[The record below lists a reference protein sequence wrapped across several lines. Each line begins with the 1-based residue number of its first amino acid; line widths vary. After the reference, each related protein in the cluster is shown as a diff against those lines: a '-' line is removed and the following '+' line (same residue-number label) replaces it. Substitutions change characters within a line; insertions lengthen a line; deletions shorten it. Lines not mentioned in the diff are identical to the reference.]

1 MLAFGATHIGN
12 VRSNNQDSFLV
23 LNAEKYFILVVADG
37 LGGHNAGE
45 VASQY
50 VVDRIKQYFEKSQ
63 LEHSQIKKTD
73 IDKLI
78 EEINSSL
85 YEMSENNESMS
96 GMGTTL
102 TMCITNGKTANIFSI
117 GDSRAYLIGE
127 KMTQIT
133 KDHSLVQYMIDI
145 NEITEEEALTHPKK
159 NVITRAVGTQPSV
172 YADHYLVSLQKGERL
187 LLCSDGLTNNIED
200 EDIEK
205 IIKSNDTQS
214 SVDSLIKQANENGGS
229 DNSTVVVFEV

>member
-1 MLAFGATHIGN
+1 MLAFGATHIGK
-12 VRSNNQDSFLV
+12 VRRNNQDSFLV

-50 VVDRIKQYFEKSQ
+50 VVDSIKQYFEKSQ
-63 LEHSQIKKTD
+63 IEHSQIKKAD
-73 IDKLI
+73 IDRLI
-78 EEINSSL
+78 DEINSSL
-85 YEMSENNESMS
+85 YKMAENDESMS

-102 TMCITNGKTANIFSI
+102 TMCITNGKTANIFNI
-117 GDSRAYLIGE
+117 GDSRVYLIGE
-127 KMTQIT
+127 NLSQIT

-145 NEITEEEALTHPKK
+145 DEITEEEALTHPKK

-172 YADHYLVSLQKGERL
+172 YADHYLVNLQKGEKL
-187 LLCSDGLTNNIED
+187 LLCSDGLTNNVEA
-200 EDIEK
+200 EDIER

-214 SVDSLIKQANENGGS
+214 SVDNLINQANENGGS